1 MLPIKKVYID
11 TKFKTKDSK
20 SNSNFKYELPNTM
33 LMPENTVFYVNDVC
47 IPHSWHTV
55 ESFNNKL
62 YFRVSGVDEN
72 FDHILHLT
80 EQVYN
85 GATLAAELQDKIN
98 NEGYTATVS
107 YNASKQQI
115 SVSIQTFGYQFLTDN
130 ELISPSLSPAWNGAS
145 YDKNNL
151 NSANGLI
158 KNNGNSSII
167 HSSLNN
173 PLISYIDLQPIR
185 NVYISSPNLGN
196 FNTIGPN
203 GKSGILKKVPVTAD
217 FNQMIID
224 QLMTTNDFLDC
235 SKQTLRTIEF
245 SLTDVNGNE
254 IPLHGSEVS
263 FSIIFDQM
271 NTNT

>member
-62 YFRVSGVDEN
+62 YIRVSQGGIHN
-72 FDHILHLT
+72 DHILLLT

-85 GATLAAELQDKIN
+85 GATLAAELESKIH
-98 NEGYTATVS
+98 NEGYTPTVS

-115 SVSIQTFGYQFLTDN
+115 SVSMISFHFQFLTDS
-130 ELISPSLSPAWNGAS
+130 ELQSPNPEWNGAS

-158 KNNGNSSII
+158 KNNGNTSTI
-167 HSSLNN
+167 HNVSN
-173 PLISYIDLQPIR
+173 PLITYIDLQPIR
-185 NVYISSPNLGN
+185 NIYISSPNLGN

-224 QLMTTNDFLDC
+224 QLMTTNDFLSC
-235 SKQTLRTIEF
+235 EKQTLRTIEF

-263 FSIIFDQM
+263 FSLIFDQM

>member
-62 YFRVSGVDEN
+62 YFRVSSIGGAHY
-72 FDHILHLT
+72 DHTLHLT

-85 GATLAAELQDKIN
+85 GATLATELQDKIH

-115 SVSIQTFGYQFLTDN
+115 SVSIQTFSFQFLTDS
-130 ELISPSLSPAWNGAS
+130 ELISPSLNPAWNGYT

-151 NSANGLI
+151 QSANGLI
-158 KNNGNSSII
+158 KNNENTSTI
-167 HSSLNN
+167 HDASN

-196 FNTIGPN
+196 FNTVGPN